1 MNRPTKVL
9 YVSDLDGTLLNRQSV
24 VSERSAQLL
33 QAAIDRG
40 ALFTIATART
50 PATVDGLMSQI
61 RGSLPYVV
69 MTGAAM
75 WHNHRLVNRHY
86 MQAERL
92 AALRDICSQNGIRP
106 FYYFYNEEEE
116 IINAYHSPQMS
127 DAERAFYL
135 QRANAPHKRF
145 VISDRI
151 PDSLLGSAMLTFA
164 IGDYDRIVAAHAQA
178 REVLP
183 CSMTCYRDIFD
194 ASIGLFEVMA
204 HGVSKA
210 AAVAEISR
218 SVAADEIVVFGDSA
232 NDLSMKTIATRFVA
246 PANAAQE
253 VLAVADEIID
263 DNTTDSV
270 ARYIADRV

>member
-1 MNRPTKVL
+1 MNQTTKVL
-9 YVSDLDGTLLNRQSV
+9 YVSDLDGTLLNDRSV

-86 MQAERL
+86 MRPERL

-106 FYYFYNEEEE
+106 FYYFYNEAEG

-127 DAERAFYL
+127 DAERTFYL
-135 QRANAPHKRF
+135 QRADAPHKRF
-145 VISDRI
+145 VIADSI
-151 PDSLLGSAMLTFA
+151 PDILLGTAMLTFA
-164 IGDYDRIVAAHAQA
+164 IGDYDRIVAAHARA
-178 REVLP
+178 RDVLP

-194 ASIGLFEVMA
+194 ASNGLFEVMA

-210 AAVAEISR
+210 AAVTEIAR

>member
-1 MNRPTKVL
+1 
-9 YVSDLDGTLLNRQSV
+9 
-24 VSERSAQLL
+24 
-33 QAAIDRG
+33 
-40 ALFTIATART
+40 
-50 PATVDGLMSQI
+50 
-61 RGSLPYVV
+61 
-69 MTGAAM
+69 
-75 WHNHRLVNRHY
+75 
-86 MQAERL
+86 
-92 AALRDICSQNGIRP
+92 
-106 FYYFYNEEEE
+106 
-116 IINAYHSPQMS
+116 MS

-145 VISDRI
+145 VISDSI

-164 IGDYDRIVAAHAQA
+164 IGDYDHIVAAHAQA

-194 ASIGLFEVMA
+194 ASTGLFEVMA

-210 AAVAEISR
+210 AAVAEIAR

-270 ARYIADRV
+270 ARYIADRI